1 MLFKNKIKNMTKYKP
16 LIEKNKILTN
26 IYHPSI
32 II

>member
-1 MLFKNKIKNMTKYKP
+1 MTKYKP
-16 LIEKNKILTN
+16 LIEKNKISTN